1 MAMLVAK
8 RGARPSDIKITIR
21 KAQKSITFSTG
32 FFRKHNINVD
42 NTKFLRLGYD
52 DVTKEIGFEF
62 LKSDDK
68 SGEALK
74 IAFSKPGT
82 SGSCPI
88 NPIIIQFDVKIDD
101 IAGVYNEKAISG
113 PDKIEGFSK
122 NGFALKIA
130 KRDKK

>member
-1 MAMLVAK
+1 MPMLVAK
-8 RGARPSDIKITIR
+8 RGARPSDVKITIR

-32 FFRKHNINVD
+32 FFRKHNINAD

-52 DVTKEIGFEF
+52 EETREIGFDL

-88 NPIIIQFDVKIDD
+88 NPILIQFNVNIDD
-101 IAGVYNEKAISG
+101 IAGVYTEKAISG
-113 PDKIEGFSK
+113 PEKIEGFSK
-122 NGFALKIA
+122 NGFVLKIA
-130 KRDKK
+130 KRAKK